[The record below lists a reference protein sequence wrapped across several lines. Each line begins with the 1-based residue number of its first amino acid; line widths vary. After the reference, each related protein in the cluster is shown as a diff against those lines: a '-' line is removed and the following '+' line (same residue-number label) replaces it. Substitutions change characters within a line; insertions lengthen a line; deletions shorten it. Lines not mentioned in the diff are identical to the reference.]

1 MKRLNALLFILAV
14 ALPTGASAAASPE
27 TRRPNVLFLFSD
39 DQTAGT
45 IAALGNP
52 DIRTPNLDRLAAG
65 GLAFTR
71 AYIMGGLQGAVCVP
85 SRAMLMTSRGLFRV
99 KENLAGQPTW
109 PEQFAKSGY
118 RTFMTGKWH
127 NGEAAAT
134 RVFNEGRNVFFGGM
148 SEAHNMPVQDFA
160 NGQRPGPKRNSA
172 AHHTELFADT
182 AIEFLRQQTNGQPF
196 LCYVAFK
203 SPHDPRTA
211 TPVWHEYY
219 RQHPPPLPANFL
231 PVHPFDNGEMT
242 VRDEALLPWPRTPE
256 AVRRELGDYYAC
268 ISHLDEQLGRILETL
283 RATGLATSTL
293 VVFAGDNGL
302 AIGSHG
308 LMGKQNVYEHS
319 VGVPLLL
326 AGPGIPQGRRSGA
339 FCYLI
344 DVYPTLAEL
353 AGIPPLENVDGRS
366 LVPVIAGAKAG
377 IRSVA
382 FTSYKNLQRAVRDER
397 WKLIRHPQIDF
408 TQLFDLRADP
418 FEMQNLANDPAMT
431 RTVVEMTALLKQ
443 QQEAFGDTAP
453 LSIAKPKPAAWTPP
467 AKLPNAATNSARP
480 AS

>member
-1 MKRLNALLFILAV
+1 MKHLNALLLILAV
-14 ALPTGASAAASPE
+14 ALPPGTLAAPSPE
-27 TRRPNVLFLFSD
+27 MRRPNVLFLFSD

-71 AYIMGGLQGAVCVP
+71 GYIMGGLQGAVCVP
-85 SRAMLMTSRGLFRV
+85 SRAMLMTSRSLFRV

-148 SEAHNMPVQDFA
+148 SAAHNMPVQDFA

-172 AHHTELFADT
+172 EHHTELFADT

-211 TPVWHEYY
+211 TTVWHEYY
-219 RQHPPPLPANFL
+219 RQHPPPLPANYL

-242 VRDEALLPWPRTPE
+242 VRDEALLPWPRTRD
-256 AVRRELGDYYAC
+256 AVRGELGDYYAC
-268 ISHLDEQLGRILETL
+268 ISHLDEQIGRILETL
-283 RATGLATSTL
+283 RATGLATNTL
-293 VVFAGDNGL
+293 VLFAGDNGL

-326 AGPGIPQGRRSGA
+326 AGPGITRGRRSSA

-377 IRSVA
+377 IRSVV

-397 WKLIRHPQIDF
+397 WKLIRYPQINQ
-408 TQLFDLRADP
+408 TQLFDLQNDP
-418 FEMQNLANDPAMT
+418 WERFNLADQVSSAA
-431 RTVVEMTALLKQ
+431 RVKEMRVLLERQ
-443 QQEAFGDTAP
+443 QKEFGDVAP
-453 LSIAKPKPAAWTPP
+453 LSVAKPRPAAWTPP
-467 AKLPNAATNSARP
+467 VTAAQPEN
-480 AS
+480 